1 MKRKLATPPS
11 TTYDIMDQKKLDRI
25 TLRIMQARRS
35 PQKARD
41 LERIANQLG
50 RTKVNRGKEPTWE
63 SDLPGRPPL
72 SIPHH
77 GGRDIAIG
85 TRNSIL
91 DFLEDDV
98 MALQEILDQE

>member
-1 MKRKLATPPS
+1 MKRKLAIPLS
-11 TTYDIMDQKKLDRI
+11 TTYGIMNKKKLDRI

-50 RTKVNRGKEPTWE
+50 RTKVNRGKEPRWE

-98 MALQEILDQE
+98 MTLQEILDQE

>member
-98 MALQEILDQE
+98 MTLQEILDQE

>member
-1 MKRKLATPPS
+1 M
-11 TTYDIMDQKKLDRI
+11 IQKKLDQITRRI
-25 TLRIMQARRS
+25 EQARRS

-41 LERIANQLG
+41 LERIAQQLG

-63 SDLPGRPPL
+63 SELPGRPPL

>member
-1 MKRKLATPPS
+1 MRREVAIPLS
-11 TTYDIMDQKKLDRI
+11 TTYGIMDQKKLDRI
-25 TLRIMQARRS
+25 TLRILKARRS

-41 LERIANQLG
+41 LESIAKQLG

-63 SDLPGRPPL
+63 SELPGRPPL

-77 GGRDIAIG
+77 GGRDIATG

-91 DFLEDDV
+91 DFLEDDAL
-98 MALQEILDQE
+98 ALQEILDRE

>member
-1 MKRKLATPPS
+1 MKRRLAIQSS
-11 TTYDIMDQKKLDRI
+11 TTYGIMDQKKLDRI

-41 LERIANQLG
+41 LESIAKQLG

-63 SDLPGRPPL
+63 SELPGRPPL

-77 GGRDIAIG
+77 GGRDIATG

-98 MALQEILDQE
+98 LALQEILDQE

>member
-1 MKRKLATPPS
+1 MKRKLAIPSS
-11 TTYDIMDQKKLDRI
+11 TTYGIMVQKKLDEITRRI
-25 TLRIMQARRS
+25 EQARRS

-41 LERIANQLG
+41 LERIARQLG

-63 SDLPGRPPL
+63 SNLPGRPPL

>member
-1 MKRKLATPPS
+1 MKRKLATPAS

-35 PQKARD
+35 SQRARD
-41 LERIANQLG
+41 LESIAKQLG

-63 SDLPGRPPL
+63 SALPGRPPL

>member
-1 MKRKLATPPS
+1 MKRKLAITSS
-11 TTYDIMDQKKLDRI
+11 TTYGIMLQKKLDEITRRI
-25 TLRIMQARRS
+25 EQARRS
-35 PQKARD
+35 SPKARD
-41 LERIANQLG
+41 LERIAKQLG

-98 MALQEILDQE
+98 MALQEILD